1 VVPKEGELADKLQKK
16 TIETQVIPLPALRPW
31 FFIKI
36 ISSLGKFFTI
46 CKFYRPA
53 LIYANGSRAAFYGG
67 IVGRILS
74 LPVVWH
80 CRIAD
85 PDKYLDILLARLCNH
100 IVVNSQ
106 ATARRFGAHFQP
118 KLTVIYNGLDL
129 QWSKDN
135 RIKKPAQIKDEWEV
149 ILVVARISK
158 WKRHDLALSAFEK
171 VAKSYPKA
179 HLVCLGAKDR
189 SEPEWWDNLQDMSY
203 RSVFSDRIHWIGH
216 VDDVRPWYRVAQV
229 LVLPSIN
236 EPFGRVL
243 VEAMSCG
250 VPVIATNSGG
260 VPEIVRHSQDGLL
273 VAPEKD
279 DAIAE
284 ALMEMLTDDALREGF
299 GQSARERSESFS
311 LDTHIAKMLYV
322 FQDIIKDES

>member
-1 VVPKEGELADKLQKK
+1 
-16 TIETQVIPLPALRPW
+16 
-31 FFIKI
+31 
-36 ISSLGKFFTI
+36 
-46 CKFYRPA
+46 
-53 LIYANGSRAAFYGG
+53 
-67 IVGRILS
+67 
-74 LPVVWH
+74 
-80 CRIAD
+80 
-85 PDKYLDILLARLCNH
+85 
-100 IVVNSQ
+100 
-106 ATARRFGAHFQP
+106 
-118 KLTVIYNGLDL
+118 
-129 QWSKDN
+129 
-135 RIKKPAQIKDEWEV
+135 
-149 ILVVARISK
+149 
-158 WKRHDLALSAFEK
+158 
-171 VAKSYPKA
+171 
-179 HLVCLGAKDR
+179 
-189 SEPEWWDNLQDMSY
+189 MSY